1 MQAEAEGVVA
11 LHDDFRNECAAQLC
25 VGVVEEVRSILQQ
38 GYQLPRPLGGGIPL
52 GIHKLLFVQLGLPEL
67 TGQFIAFGYK
77 NVRINEAVLLEEGQR
92 LMRIFLLLPAARD
105 ISSRNSRERA
115 KASALIEHSLSPKEM
130 SSFSAL
136 ARGDRALDK

>member
-52 GIHKLLFVQLGLPEL
+52 
-67 TGQFIAFGYK
+67 AS
-77 NVRINEAVLLEEGQR
+77 
-92 LMRIFLLLPAARD
+92 
-105 ISSRNSRERA
+105 ISF
-115 KASALIEHSLSPKEM
+115 SLS
-130 SSFSAL
+130 SL
-136 ARGDRALDK
+136 ACRS